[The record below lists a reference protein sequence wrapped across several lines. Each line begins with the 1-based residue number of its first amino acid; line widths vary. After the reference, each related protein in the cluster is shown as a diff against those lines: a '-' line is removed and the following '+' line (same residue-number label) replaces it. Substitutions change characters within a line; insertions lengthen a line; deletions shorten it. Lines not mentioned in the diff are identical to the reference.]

1 MATAVERG
9 AKVWG
14 MIAAGLVASRPRGS
28 LVSQT
33 PPAAEV
39 RPLENR
45 VTRLEAQRVEDVKR
59 LEEIRTNVKELL
71 DRVPPRP

>member
-1 MATAVERG
+1 MAGAVERG

-14 MIAAGLVASRPRGS
+14 MIAAGLVATLALGAQSAA
-28 LVSQT
+28 
-33 PPAAEV
+33 AAEV

-59 LEEIRTNVKELL
+59 LEDIKANVEELL
-71 DRVPPRP
+71 RRVPPRP

>member
-14 MIAAGLVASRPRGS
+14 MIAAGLVATLALGS
-28 LVSQT
+28 FVSQSAA
-33 PPAAEV
+33 AAEV